1 MLPALER
8 VLKMYVPLKS
18 FFVSEDKCPVVLRT
32 MFEDPLTE
40 LWLAFVHEN
49 LTVFS
54 DTIKMLEGQDRCAVE
69 STAKLTARRDD
80 NFIPVLVRGLLRE
93 LEDNGD
99 MSKEIFL
106 KTSQSFFTTS
116 VNY

>member
-8 VLKMYVPLKS
+8 LLKTDVLLKS
-18 FFVSEDKCPVVLRT
+18 FILSEDKCPVVLRT

-40 LWLAFVHEN
+40 LWLAFVHGN

-54 DTIKMLEGQDRCAVE
+54 DMIKMLEGQVE
-69 STAKLTARRDD
+69 SAAILRNVEAKLTARRDD

-93 LEDNGD
+93 LEENRGKW
-99 MSKEIFL
+99 SH
-106 KTSQSFFTTS
+106 
-116 VNY
+116 V